1 MKQARNETHSKR
13 RGIQKPDL
21 IRQQRSEPLINPDIL
36 SQAAIDADA
45 DVALDA
51 DAVLAVRLVG
61 TGAIVADAA
70 GAEREAAHD
79 AVAGP
84 EGRDGCADGGHG
96 ARALVRGGLGQPAGA
111 EDAGAHHAVR
121 VAVGGY
127 RYLDDDVVGAGWGRD
142 RHPVRSW
149 YGSLKAVTWTALIVS
164 GRSDAVVMLMVGER
178 EPCCVQVR
186 ENVNDILNREG
197 VLLLVGKGRLNTKNQ
212 FV

>member
-21 IRQQRSEPLINPDIL
+21 IRQQRSEPLIDPDIL

-142 RHPVRSW
+142 GHPGAELVWFVEGGHLDCSHCLGEERCCRHVDGWRERAWLRS
-149 YGSLKAVTWTALIVS
+149 GTRK
-164 GRSDAVVMLMVGER
+164 
-178 EPCCVQVR
+178 C
-186 ENVNDILNREG
+186 
-197 VLLLVGKGRLNTKNQ
+197 
-212 FV
+212 